1 MNYFR
6 SGNTLIAVLEG
17 TTFQKTFTNGEETE
31 SALSKLQDFGELS
44 LVEIAEIFS
53 YSAESKIS
61 QVLEQ
66 HAKVE
71 EQRDIIELM
80 NDISQNGHEYLEVRK
95 SYVYA
100 KGIDIAMP
108 ETVVREFMIRNGN
121 EKDTSA
127 LMKFWSL
134 ACLNPNADTR
144 DRLFEFCDKHGIKLT
159 DKGYLVVYRN
169 ADKKDAMVDDINL
182 HDYIYASMPEWSSM
196 GLDLDTT
203 NISRNPEG
211 KFEIHNEITGY
222 SDGGKDGGT
231 FIGNISELLNVF
243 ENSGQKVIYTDHYS
257 RRTHIEFGKPVS
269 LPESQID
276 SDPNNQCSKGLH
288 VAGENWLTQNYFGD
302 SGLICLVNPMNVR
315 AIPYADRGKMR
326 VKEYMAVGV
335 AKYDDNGS
343 IIGVP
348 TKTFEHDYQT
358 ITASEIADMLKSVNT
373 TECSDEY
380 LIPTEVTESTIQTI
394 FNNVIEINPEEL
406 MGRTDGRVH
415 SLYGSQED

>member
-31 SALSKLQDFGELS
+31 SALSKLQNSGELN
-44 LVEIAEIFS
+44 LIEIAEIFS
-53 YSAESKIS
+53 YSTESKIS

-66 HAKVE
+66 HAKIE
-71 EQRDIIELM
+71 EQKDIIDLM
-80 NDISQNGHEYLEVRK
+80 DDISQNGHEYLEVRELH
-95 SYVYA
+95 VYA

-108 ETVVREFMIRNGN
+108 ETVVREFMTRNGN

-182 HDYIYASMPEWSSM
+182 HDYIYASMPEWSSI

-211 KFEIHNEITGY
+211 KFEIHNEVTGY

-257 RRTHIEFGKPVS
+257 RRTHIEFGTPVS

-276 SDPNNQCSKGLH
+276 SDPNNQCSSGLH

-302 SGLICLVNPMNVR
+302 SGLVCLVNPMNVR

-335 AKYDDNGS
+335 AKYDDNGN

>member
-31 SALSKLQDFGELS
+31 SALSKLQDSGELS

-108 ETVVREFMIRNGN
+108 ETVVREFMVRNGN
-121 EKDTSA
+121 KKDTSA

-211 KFEIHNEITGY
+211 KFEIHNEVTGY

-243 ENSGQKVIYTDHYS
+243 ESSGQKVIYTDHYS

-276 SDPNNQCSKGLH
+276 SNPNNQCSKGLH

-358 ITASEIADMLKSVNT
+358 ITASEIADMLKNVNT

>member
-31 SALSKLQDFGELS
+31 SALSKLQDSGELS

-108 ETVVREFMIRNGN
+108 ETVVREFMVRNGN
-121 EKDTSA
+121 KKDTSA

-211 KFEIHNEITGY
+211 KFEIHNEVTGY

-276 SDPNNQCSKGLH
+276 SNPNNQCSKGLH

-358 ITASEIADMLKSVNT
+358 ITASEIADMLKNVNT

>member
-1 MNYFR
+1 M
-6 SGNTLIAVLEG
+6 E
-17 TTFQKTFTNGEETE
+17 
-31 SALSKLQDFGELS
+31 
-44 LVEIAEIFS
+44 
-53 YSAESKIS
+53 
-61 QVLEQ
+61 
-66 HAKVE
+66 AK
-71 EQRDIIELM
+71 M
-80 NDISQNGHEYLEVRK
+80 EVR
-95 SYVYA
+95 
-100 KGIDIAMP
+100 
-108 ETVVREFMIRNGN
+108 
-121 EKDTSA
+121 
-127 LMKFWSL
+127 L
-134 ACLNPNADTR
+134 
-144 DRLFEFCDKHGIKLT
+144 
-159 DKGYLVVYRN
+159 LV
-169 ADKKDAMVDDINL
+169 
-182 HDYIYASMPEWSSM
+182 
-196 GLDLDTT
+196 T
-203 NISRNPEG
+203 
-211 KFEIHNEITGY
+211 
-222 SDGGKDGGT
+222 
-231 FIGNISELLNVF
+231 
-243 ENSGQKVIYTDHYS
+243 
-257 RRTHIEFGKPVS
+257 
-269 LPESQID
+269 SQID

>member
-31 SALSKLQDFGELS
+31 SALSKLQDSGELS

>member
-31 SALSKLQDFGELS
+31 SALSKLQDSEGLT
-44 LVEIAEIFS
+44 LVDVAEIFS
-53 YSAESKIS
+53 YSTESKIS

-71 EQRDIIELM
+71 EEKDIIDLM
-80 NDISQNGHEYLEVRK
+80 EDIRKNGHEYLEVRG
-95 SYVYA
+95 SNVYA
-100 KGIDIAMP
+100 RGIDIAMP
-108 ETVVREFMIRNGN
+108 ETVVREFMVRNGN

-127 LMKFWSL
+127 LMRFWSL
-134 ACLNPNADTR
+134 ACLNPTADTR

-182 HDYIYASMPEWSSM
+182 HDYIYASMPEWNSM
-196 GLDLDTT
+196 GIDLDTT

-211 KFEIHNEITGY
+211 KFEIHNEVTGY

-231 FIGNISELLNVF
+231 FIGNISELVNVF

-269 LPESQID
+269 LPESEID
-276 SDPNNQCSKGLH
+276 SNPNNQCSSGLH
-288 VAGENWLTQNYFGD
+288 VAGEKWLTQNYFGD

-358 ITASEIADMLKSVNT
+358 ITATEIAEMLKSVNT

-380 LIPTEVTESTIQTI
+380 LIPTEITESTIQTI

-406 MGRTDGRVH
+406 MGRTDGRVY
-415 SLYGSQED
+415 SIYGSQED

>member
-108 ETVVREFMIRNGN
+108 ETVVREFMVRNGN
-121 EKDTSA
+121 KKDTSA

-182 HDYIYASMPEWSSM
+182 HDYIYASMPEWSSI

-211 KFEIHNEITGY
+211 KFEIHNEVTGY

-276 SDPNNQCSKGLH
+276 SNPNNQCSKGLH

-302 SGLICLVNPMNVR
+302 SGLVCLVNPMNVR

>member
-108 ETVVREFMIRNGN
+108 ETVVREFMVRNGN
-121 EKDTSA
+121 KKDTSA

-211 KFEIHNEITGY
+211 KFEIHNEVTGY

-276 SDPNNQCSKGLH
+276 SNPNNQCSKGLH

-302 SGLICLVNPMNVR
+302 SGLVCLVNPMNVR

>member
-31 SALSKLQDFGELS
+31 SALSKLQDSGELS

-108 ETVVREFMIRNGN
+108 ETVVREFMVRNGN

-211 KFEIHNEITGY
+211 KFEIHNEVTGY

-276 SDPNNQCSKGLH
+276 SNPNNQCSKGLH

-358 ITASEIADMLKSVNT
+358 ITASEIADMLKNVNT

>member
-1 MNYFR
+1 MQYFR
-6 SGNTLIAVLEG
+6 SGNTLIAVVEG

-31 SALSKLQDFGELS
+31 SALSKLQDSEDLN
-44 LVEIAEIFS
+44 LVEVAEIFS
-53 YSAESKIS
+53 YSAESQIS
-61 QVLEQ
+61 QALEA

-71 EQRDIIELM
+71 EERDIVELM
-80 NDISQNGHEYLEVRK
+80 TDIRQNGHEYLEVKDNR
-95 SYVYA
+95 VYA
-100 KGIDIAMP
+100 RGIDIAMP
-108 ETVVREFMIRNGN
+108 ETVVREFMARKGN

-169 ADKKDAMVDDINL
+169 ADKKDAMVQDINL
-182 HDYIYASMPEWSSM
+182 HDFIYASLPVWKGM
-196 GLDLDTT
+196 GLDINNM
-203 NISRNPEG
+203 NISRNYDG
-211 KFEIHNEITGY
+211 KFEVHDESTGY
-222 SDGGKDGGT
+222 SEGGQDGGT
-231 FIGNISELLNVF
+231 FIGNVAELVDVF
-243 ENSGQKVIYTDHYS
+243 ENSGQKVVYTDHYS

-276 SDPNNQCSKGLH
+276 SNPRNECSKGLH
-288 VAGENWLTQNYFGD
+288 VAGENWLTKNYFGD

-335 AKYDDNGS
+335 AKYDDYGK

-358 ITASEIADMLKSVNT
+358 ITAGEIAEMLKNVNT

-380 LIPTEVTESTIQTI
+380 LIPTEITESSIQSI
-394 FNNVIEINPEEL
+394 FNNIIEIDPEEL
-406 MGRTDGRVH
+406 MGRTDGRVYD
-415 SLYGSQED
+415 LYGSEEN

>member
-31 SALSKLQDFGELS
+31 SALSKLQDSEELN

-66 HAKVE
+66 HAKIE

-80 NDISQNGHEYLEVRK
+80 NDISQNGHEYLEVK
-95 SYVYA
+95 GQHAYA
-100 KGIDIAMP
+100 KGIEIAMP
-108 ETVVREFMIRNGN
+108 ETVVREFMTRNGN

-182 HDYIYASMPEWSSM
+182 HDYIYASLPEWSSI

-211 KFEIHNEITGY
+211 KFEIHNEVTGY

-257 RRTHIEFGKPVS
+257 RRTHIEFGTPVS

-276 SDPNNQCSKGLH
+276 SNPNNQCSKGLH

-302 SGLICLVNPMNVR
+302 SGLVCLVNPMNVR

-335 AKYDDNGS
+335 AKYDSNGS